1 MTVPTRLRLLIADD
15 ADLVAEALQAL
26 LETYPEFEVVS
37 RVNRGDQ
44 VLAAVREHRPDVALL
59 DVDMPGA
66 TGIEAAAQVV
76 AEYPECR
83 VLLLT
88 ALEGSGHLHRA
99 LSAGSSGYILKSTTA
114 DRLVEAIRTVADGG
128 TVVDPALAAV
138 ALRLGPSPLTERETE
153 ILRLAGAG
161 TDTASVA
168 EQLYLSRG
176 TVRNYLS
183 RAITKLDAAN
193 RAEAYAKAERH
204 GWL

>member
-1 MTVPTRLRLLIADD
+1 MA
-15 ADLVAEALQAL
+15 
-26 LETYPEFEVVS
+26 
-37 RVNRGDQ
+37 RVNRGDH
-44 VLAAVREHRPDVALL
+44 VLDAVREHRPDVALL
-59 DVDMPGA
+59 DVDMPDA

-76 AEYPECR
+76 AEFPECR

-99 LSAGSSGYILKSTTA
+99 LAAGGSGYILKSTTA

-153 ILRLAGAG
+153 ILRLAGVG
-161 TDTASVA
+161 TETASVA
-168 EQLYLSRG
+168 EQLNLSRG

-183 RAITKLDAAN
+183 SALRKLDAAN
-193 RAEAYAKAERH
+193 RAEAYVKAQRH

>member
-1 MTVPTRLRLLIADD
+1 MTDEPLRILIADD

-26 LETYPEFEVVS
+26 LETYPEFTVVA
-37 RVNRGDQ
+37 RVTRGDL
-44 VLAAVREHRPDVALL
+44 VEAAVVDHRPDVALL

-66 TGIEAAAQVV
+66 TGIEASARVV
-76 AEYPECR
+76 AVRPECR

-99 LSAGSSGYILKSTTA
+99 LAAGASGYILKSTTA

-128 TVVDPALAAV
+128 TVVDPALAAT
-138 ALRLGPSPLTERETE
+138 ALRLGPSPLTDREAE
-153 ILRLAGAG
+153 ILRMVGKG
-161 TDTASVA
+161 RDTAAVA
-168 EQLYLSRG
+168 EELYLSRG

-183 RAITKLDAAN
+183 AAIAKLDAAN
-193 RAEAYAKAERH
+193 RTEAFAKAERN

>member
-1 MTVPTRLRLLIADD
+1 MTSPTPLRLLIADD

-26 LETYPEFEVVS
+26 LQTYDEFEVVA
-37 RVNRGDQ
+37 RVNRGDL
-44 VLAAVREHRPDVALL
+44 VLDAVREYRPDVALL

-66 TGIEAAAQVV
+66 TGIEAAAEVV
-76 AEYPECR
+76 AEFPDCR

-99 LSAGSSGYILKSTTA
+99 LSAGGSGYILKSTTA
-114 DRLVEAIRTVADGG
+114 DRLVEAIRTVAAGG

-138 ALRLGPSPLTERETE
+138 ALRLGPSPLSDREAE
-153 ILRLAGAG
+153 ILRLAGTG
-161 TDTASVA
+161 QDTATVA
-168 EQLYLSRG
+168 AQLFLSRG

-183 RAITKLDAAN
+183 RAIMKLDAAN